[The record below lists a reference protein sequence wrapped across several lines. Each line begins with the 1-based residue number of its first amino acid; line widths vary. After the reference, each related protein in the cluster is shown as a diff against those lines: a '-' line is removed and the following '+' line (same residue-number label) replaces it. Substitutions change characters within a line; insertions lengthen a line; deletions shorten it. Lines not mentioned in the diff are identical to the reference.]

1 MQKEI
6 NERLEKV
13 RQIIKNFDTFKTGRS
28 QAKDK
33 FNEGNR
39 LLDECLETIN
49 KHGFRVDEV

>member
-13 RQIIKNFDTFKTGRS
+13 MQIIKNFDALKIEYS

-39 LLDECLETIN
+39 LLDECLETVN
-49 KHGFRVDEV
+49 KHGFRIDEV